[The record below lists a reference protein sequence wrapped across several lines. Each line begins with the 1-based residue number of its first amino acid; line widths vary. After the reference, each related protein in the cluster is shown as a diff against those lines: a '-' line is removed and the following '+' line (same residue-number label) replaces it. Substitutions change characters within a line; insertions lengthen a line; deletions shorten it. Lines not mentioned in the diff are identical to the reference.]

1 MLPEFQAL
9 PGFFFPS
16 WRRSWR
22 SQVHPQYK
30 FSDCFLIYCQNHV
43 RDFHYRARHVHAR
56 ARIRMR
62 MRRHVRG
69 DVNAHTRVHGDGV
82 RVHARARIHMRRYV
96 RGGVSVHARVHG
108 AGARV
113 HARARIRMRRHVRG
127 GVNAHAGV
135 HGDGVV
141 HGYFHSRSFRCVH
154 AHDVRVRV
162 ILYSLICSSATSK
175 ISFTW
180 SSAKE

>member
-9 PGFFFPS
+9 PEFFFPS

-43 RDFHYRARHVHAR
+43 RDFHYRACHVHAR

-62 MRRHVRG
+62 RHVRG
-69 DVNAHTRVHGDGV
+69 DVNVHAGAHAHGARVHERD
-82 RVHARARIHMRRYV
+82 RIHMRRYV

-108 AGARV
+108 V
-113 HARARIRMRRHVRG
+113 
-127 GVNAHAGV
+127 
-135 HGDGVV
+135 VV